1 MLCVYCMLAL
11 LQLIPVISMFPQ
23 FAEPIPNI
31 TVAVGRDAMLQCT
44 VDDLENYK
52 VAWIKMDTQTL
63 LSIHTHVITRDSR
76 IRVSNNNHRQWY
88 LHIKEVRIEDQGS
101 YMCQINTEPM
111 VSQLGYLEVMVPPSV
126 VEDGTSSDI
135 VVEERSKVSLRCR
148 ASGYPVPNISWR
160 REDGKDINLGSYG
173 GRRYSAPKVEGEY
186 LNISQVT
193 REDMGAYLCI
203 AWNGVPPTVSKRIL
217 VQVNFRPK
225 IRVPNQLVGAAA
237 NTDVTLECKLEA
249 SPRPLTSWI
258 RSDGMLLLQNRKY
271 ELTEEEESYKI
282 TMKIKIFELNDRDFG
297 SYKCLAKNTL
307 GEKEGFIRLYEIP
320 PPTTLPRP
328 TPSYEVYLPRMRDSQ
343 NSHNDSYAQRKTYGV
358 PATNSLMDESHDFR
372 AEKDTRIS
380 KSDRTEDIESPTRSL
395 QSPTH
400 TNKSCRNSWRD
411 TKWTFILLL
420 LTASKYWFIRII
432 L

>member
-1 MLCVYCMLAL
+1 
-11 LQLIPVISMFPQ
+11 
-23 FAEPIPNI
+23 
-31 TVAVGRDAMLQCT
+31 
-44 VDDLENYK
+44 
-52 VAWIKMDTQTL
+52 MDTQTL

-203 AWNGVPPTVSKRIL
+203 ARNGVPPTVSKRIL

-328 TPSYEVYLPRMRDSQ
+328 TPSYEVYLPRMRG
-343 NSHNDSYAQRKTYGV
+343 AQ
-358 PATNSLMDESHDFR
+358 TNSLNLFELF
-372 AEKDTRIS
+372 S
-380 KSDRTEDIESPTRSL
+380 KALYLMIL
-395 QSPTH
+395 KTH
-400 TNKSCRNSWRD
+400 ITIVTHRGRRMEYQ
-411 TKWTFILLL
+411 LL
-420 LTASKYWFIRII
+420 IH
-432 L
+432 